1 MRKFWKTV
9 KIKKKSSNSY
19 EILLD
24 ENVLKTPM
32 KKKLIIQNFKIAE
45 EIYKE
50 WNQDKNIV
58 DTDAMI
64 FYGIISTSI
73 DKISNNRTC
82 LLYTSDAADD

>member
-9 KIKKKSSNSY
+9 KIKKNSSNLY

-32 KKKLIIQNFKIAE
+32 KKKLKIQNSKIAE

-50 WNQDKNIV
+50 WNQDKNIL
-58 DTDAMI
+58 DIDDII
-64 FYGIISTSI
+64 F
-73 DKISNNRTC
+73 
-82 LLYTSDAADD
+82 

>member
-9 KIKKKSSNSY
+9 KIKKKSCNSY

-32 KKKLIIQNFKIAE
+32 KKKITIQNSKIAE
-45 EIYKE
+45 EICKE

-73 DKISNNRTC
+73 DKIINLS
-82 LLYTSDAADD
+82 LIHI